1 MKSVA
6 DLRVV
11 LVEIYKNNE
20 YVRRYF
26 NTIINPYTW
35 FKNGLICDF
44 LRQLDKPRI
53 LDVGGNINAIARCGI
68 ASRLG
73 EVNFAK
79 YDVLDLD
86 PVCFDIELLRSLTNP
101 NNLLS
106 GYNQKRTF
114 IEGDIKKI
122 DLENKYNVVILA
134 DVLEHIYDPDIVL
147 ERIYQALETDGYL
160 ILIVPAMYKADVF
173 NSEDV
178 KNKLKSSHINFFSHE
193 DVVGLIEEYFSIES
207 TRGLSYATGFPY
219 LFYLDASFIPNKE
232 LNGLD
237 RMPKITK
244 EKLVKKLLELVS
256 VFDHEKID
264 TALNNSSTY
273 LKLIEH
279 SEHPLDLIFKCLD
292 FDDGITNDPIK
303 RRNRILVE
311 RLVEVYKLVWNYDI
325 EGVFS
330 KLSTSNLYANS
341 SMYILR
347 KK

>member
-1 MKSVA
+1 
-6 DLRVV
+6 
-11 LVEIYKNNE
+11 
-20 YVRRYF
+20 
-26 NTIINPYTW
+26 
-35 FKNGLICDF
+35 
-44 LRQLDKPRI
+44 
-53 LDVGGNINAIARCGI
+53 
-68 ASRLG
+68 
-73 EVNFAK
+73 
-79 YDVLDLD
+79 
-86 PVCFDIELLRSLTNP
+86 
-101 NNLLS
+101 
-106 GYNQKRTF
+106 
-114 IEGDIKKI
+114 
-122 DLENKYNVVILA
+122 
-134 DVLEHIYDPDIVL
+134 
-147 ERIYQALETDGYL
+147 
-160 ILIVPAMYKADVF
+160 
-173 NSEDV
+173 
-178 KNKLKSSHINFFSHE
+178 
-193 DVVGLIEEYFSIES
+193 
-207 TRGLSYATGFPY
+207 LSYATGFPY